1 MIQYTSRT
9 FSTVMQDFNADPTL
23 VDKPAW
29 IKQAFA
35 GIMDVISNVE
45 NLSAN
50 QAFLRTA
57 LTKQAVLDNA
67 QLIDYYPAG
76 RITSS
81 GTLFFDI
88 KPTTGLPYTVA
99 QADLAA
105 VYPGTVGVSSKR
117 FEARSTLVF
126 NSSTEVTPAANWNT
140 GTSQVTVA
148 NAYTTG
154 EKFQLSTSGSLPAG
168 FSLNTDYFAILV
180 DPTHIKIAST
190 RANAFAGAFITLTT
204 QGSGNH
210 TLTRLSRSVAA
221 FQQTSVLNSPIG
233 AGDGVTA
240 WQEFRI
246 PQIGVLNDG
255 SLSLTINA
263 QGWSV
268 VASPIQSLPT
278 DRVFRFVALSDD
290 SAKLRFG
297 NGTYGAIPGPYTIFA
312 SYAYGGG
319 LVSNIATLNAITSYA
334 GTDSNISGVF
344 NSTAMTG
351 GSDAENIATTKIL
364 GPLLLKARDR
374 FVTIQDGIAL
384 ILANTISAVS
394 QCQINRNTY
403 GALSCQVLGV
413 ASGTQAAPGSGARAT
428 LAAYL
433 QAKSAL
439 SGIDVYFDAGTF
451 TAVTVGSTGVKLLP
465 GYTSGAVF
473 PYLTLAWN
481 LLLTPAGN
489 QIVNDFRGSTSVAAA
504 VADYNAIF
512 SAAFGP
518 ADYAQ
523 FTTLLNQLINIG
535 VMQFGYLLTQ
545 TILDAFVQGYVSGV
559 QYITWGAFT
568 PALPYQAA
576 LAEIL
581 TPSTP
586 PSWTAL

>member
-35 GIMDVISNVE
+35 GIMDVISNIE

-76 RITSS
+76 KVTSS

-88 KPTTGLPYTVA
+88 KPTTALPYTVA

-105 VYPGTVGVSSKR
+105 AYPGTVGVSSKR
-117 FEARSTLVF
+117 FEARGSLTF
-126 NSSTEVTPAANWNT
+126 NPSTEAVPAANWNT

-148 NAYTTG
+148 NVYTTG
-154 EKFQLSTSGSLPAG
+154 EKFQLTTSGSLPAG
-168 FSLNTDYFAILV
+168 LSLNTDYFAIFV
-180 DPTHIKIAST
+180 DATHIRVAST
-190 RANAFAGAFITLTT
+190 RVNAFAGTFITLTT

-210 TLTRLSRSVAA
+210 TLNRLSRSITAY
-221 FQQTSVLNSPIG
+221 QQTSVINSPIG
-233 AGDGVTA
+233 TSDGVTA

-246 PQIGVLNDG
+246 PQAGVLNDT
-255 SLSLTINA
+255 SLSVTINS
-263 QGWSV
+263 QPWSV
-268 VASPIQSLPT
+268 VASPIQNLPT

-297 NGTYGAIPGPYTIFA
+297 NGVYGAIPGPYTVLA
-312 SYAYGGG
+312 TYAYGGG
-319 LVSNIATLNAITSYA
+319 LVSNITTLNSITSYA
-334 GTDSNISGVF
+334 GTDPNITGAF

-351 GSDAENIATTKIL
+351 GADAENIATTKVL

-384 ILANTISAVS
+384 VLANQISAVS

-413 ASGTQAAPGSGARAT
+413 ASGTQVAPSSGARAS

-433 QAKSAL
+433 QGKSAL
-439 SGIDVYFDAGTF
+439 SSIDVHFDAGTF
-451 TAVTVGSTGVKLLP
+451 TPVTVGSTGVKLLP
-465 GYTSGAVF
+465 GYSSGAVF

-489 QIVNDFRGSTSVAAA
+489 QIVNDFRGSSSVAQS

-512 SAAFGP
+512 GASFGP

-523 FTTLLNQLINIG
+523 FTTLLNQLINVG

-545 TILDAFVQGYVSGV
+545 TILDAYVQGYVGGV

-576 LAEIL
+576 SAEIL

-586 PSWTAL
+586 PVWTAL